1 MNEGQSWGPNVSED
15 LFAQVP
21 HLPGDTCSCQ
31 LLLPCYSPVPGQ
43 DNFHGYLLNTNPD
56 IWPLSIVGGMEVTL
70 EIHLPS
76 SILSSLHPQAVGC
89 PRGH

>member
-31 LLLPCYSPVPGQ
+31 LLLPCYSPVPGE
-43 DNFHGYLLNTNPD
+43 DNLLGYVLNTDPD
-56 IWPLSIVGGMEVTL
+56 I
-70 EIHLPS
+70 
-76 SILSSLHPQAVGC
+76 
-89 PRGH
+89 